1 MMFFPDGMVC
11 APLPANAPLV
21 DCEPPTFDQ
30 QQGPPMMV
38 MMDQSGGPPPMFMM
52 AQEGGPAPS
61 MVSMGPALAPEPAAD
76 VGVVVVPPREAGK
89 PPAQA
94 SSAAVPC
101 PCRNLLPAV
110 LPVFYT
116 VAPSMMMMD
125 GNGQQHPMQHMQEM
139 PQMQWQ
145 WEQQGQWSDMQQW
158 EEESWSQYES
168 GQELRHR
175 RGHKGGKPRRRNE
188 CYSPVL
194 SAIMDGEE
202 VPFHHLQGHVVE
214 LAMNEAGRAHL
225 INQPSDVQSY
235 LVAELTHCATDIAR
249 NPHGKQTLLHYLE
262 HAHED
267 GVRQLIAALAKDCFA
282 LSMHQHGCRVL
293 QQAIQVCPTVADQ
306 EVLFKAIQGS
316 LVQIAENMHGNHV
329 VQKCVESMAPR
340 IVRSIMEELTPVAT
354 RLATNP
360 FASRVLQ
367 RILEHGSSHA
377 LLDTLVADPGPL
389 ISQKFANYVM
399 QHVLEHG
406 QPQHKARI
414 VNALVDA
421 IDVFALDKCASN
433 VVERALSWL
442 PEHREVL
449 LAAITPP
456 DLLAKIGADRY
467 GAFVVQAA
475 LEVATGKAREQLQ
488 DNVDANQSLCVEG
501 EC

>member
-1 MMFFPDGMVC
+1 MFFPDGMVC
-11 APLPANAPLV
+11 APLPTNAPVV
-21 DCEPPTFDQ
+21 DCDPPAHDQ

-38 MMDQSGGPPPMFMM
+38 MMDQSGAPPPMYMM

-61 MVSMGPALAPEPAAD
+61 MVSMGPAPAPQPAGEP
-76 VGVVVVPPREAGK
+76 GVVVVPPRDSDK
-89 PPAQA
+89 PPAPTT
-94 SSAAVPC
+94 SGAVPC

-116 VAPSMMMMD
+116 VAPPMMMMD
-125 GNGQQHPMQHMQEM
+125 GSGQQQAMNMQDMA
-139 PQMQWQ
+139 QMQWQ

-158 EEESWSQYES
+158 EEQPWAQYES
-168 GQELRHR
+168 EQELRHR
-175 RGHKGGKPRRRNE
+175 RGGHKGGKPRRRNE

-194 SAIMDGEE
+194 AAIVDGEE

-214 LAMNEAGRAHL
+214 LAMHEAGRAHL
-225 INQPSDVQSY
+225 INQPSDAQPF
-235 LVAELTHCATDIAR
+235 LVAELAHCATDIAR

-262 HAHED
+262 HASED
-267 GVRQLIAALAKDCFA
+267 GIKLLVAALARDCVA
-282 LSMHQHGCRVL
+282 LSTHQHGCRVL
-293 QQAIQVCPTVADQ
+293 QQAIQVCPTVAEQ
-306 EVLFKAIQGS
+306 EVLFKALQGS

-329 VQKCVESMAPR
+329 VQKCVEAMAPR
-340 IVRSIMEELTPVAT
+340 IVGLIMEELTPVAT

-367 RILEHGSSHA
+367 RILEHGSSDA
-377 LLDTLVADPGPL
+377 LLDTLVADPAPL

-406 QPQHKARI
+406 QLQHKARI
-414 VNALVDA
+414 VSALVEG
-421 IDVFALDKCASN
+421 IDVFSLDKCASN

-456 DLLAKIGADRY
+456 GLLAKIGADRY

-475 LEVATGKAREQLQ
+475 LEVATGKTREQLQ
-488 DNVDANQSLCVEG
+488 ENVDANQSVQG
-501 EC
+501 ES